1 MAELQPITAQYSQP
15 PTNQRSPVDLAQHA
29 VPLPLDGVEGGG
41 GRGLAEHDRA
51 YQQPA
56 RRLGAGLQL
65 RGLLPAPAAEAVV
78 VFGAGRPP
86 RRGAARRLG
95 FLEAGGPLLAAAA
108 ADQGE
113 DLLGLSV
120 QLLPA
125 LVRVSQTLVTA
136 LAIEVSMKHSSSNSA
151 FSLLST
157 TASLSAVLRS

>member
-56 RRLGAGLQL
+56 GRLGAGLQL
-65 RGLLPAPAAEAVV
+65 RGLLPAPAPAPEAVV

-113 DLLGLSV
+113 DLLGLGV

-125 LVRVSQTLVTA
+125 LVRVRQTLVTA
-136 LAIEVSMKHSSSNSA
+136 LVNIG
-151 FSLLST
+151 
-157 TASLSAVLRS
+157 